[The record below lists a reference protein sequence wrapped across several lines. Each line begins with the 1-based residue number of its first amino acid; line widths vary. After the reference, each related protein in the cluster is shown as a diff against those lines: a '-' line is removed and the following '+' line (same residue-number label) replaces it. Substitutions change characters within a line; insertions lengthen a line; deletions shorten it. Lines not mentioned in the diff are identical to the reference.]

1 VAYWAEQTFKAVQR
15 IEKRTQV
22 PGLVPSKAIKPSW
35 AAVASRPH
43 PGVAREGLALRQVKV
58 HVADT
63 TERQALWTTPNNTIL
78 QRVLQGAKGAG
89 VVGVKK
95 LPSGDVVIQTK
106 DRAGRESLAQRS
118 AWLEGVAPSA
128 RVIADLY
135 PVMVHGCRLSNVKT
149 TDQQEAIK
157 SLIDQNRNLH
167 PGLPIRRVAWPRGAH
182 SSGKRFSSLTV
193 FVTTPEWANRV
204 ISRGFVEGG
213 EVKDV
218 VKFHT
223 GCGLVQCF
231 KCCGYGHIAKNCQL
245 LASCGHCAQTHETR
259 ECQQKDKSQCTNC
272 TRGGRSDRGHKAWSE
287 SCYYRR

>member
-1 VAYWAEQTFKAVQR
+1 MSLGTTQEGPELPESRPTLATTHPHLVSQGHAIIKAIEELSNPDNNWHEGTYSALVAQLPGLFDLVTEFVGASLTARGPNDGVAYWAEQTFKAVQR

-22 PGLVPSKAIKPSW
+22 PGLVPSEAIKPSW

-95 LPSGDVVIQTK
+95 LPGGDVVIQTK

-167 PGLPIRRVAWPRGAH
+167 PGLQFVEWPGQGEPIALG
-182 SSGKRFSSLTV
+182 
-193 FVTTPEWANRV
+193 
-204 ISRGFVEGG
+204 RGFLPSLSLLLLLS
-213 EVKDV
+213 
-218 VKFHT
+218 
-223 GCGLVQCF
+223 GLI
-231 KCCGYGHIAKNCQL
+231 G
-245 LASCGHCAQTHETR
+245 
-259 ECQQKDKSQCTNC
+259 
-272 TRGGRSDRGHKAWSE
+272 
-287 SCYYRR
+287 